1 MGHQCP
7 CKNCQ
12 ERMIGCHSS
21 CQKYIDWTAERA
33 VEKEKENKQKIVRGR
48 VTDSQYYEGMR
59 RLYNK
64 QKGR

>member
-1 MGHQCP
+1 
-7 CKNCQ
+7 
-12 ERMIGCHSS
+12 MIGCHSS